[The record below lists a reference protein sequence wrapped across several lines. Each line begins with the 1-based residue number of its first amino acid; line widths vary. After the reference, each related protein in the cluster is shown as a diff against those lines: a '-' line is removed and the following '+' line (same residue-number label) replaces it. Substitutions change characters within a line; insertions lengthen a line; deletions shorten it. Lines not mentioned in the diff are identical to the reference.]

1 MFLSMLLLSHNSVV
15 VLKKFRNASV
25 PAEIF
30 QHEHPASVPMQ
41 CCDPLSA
48 SMENG

>member
-1 MFLSMLLLSHNSVV
+1 MFLSMLLLFHYAVV
-15 VLKKFRNASV
+15 VLKKRRNASV

-30 QHEHPASVPMQ
+30 RHELPASVPMQ
-41 CCDPLSA
+41 CCDPLSV